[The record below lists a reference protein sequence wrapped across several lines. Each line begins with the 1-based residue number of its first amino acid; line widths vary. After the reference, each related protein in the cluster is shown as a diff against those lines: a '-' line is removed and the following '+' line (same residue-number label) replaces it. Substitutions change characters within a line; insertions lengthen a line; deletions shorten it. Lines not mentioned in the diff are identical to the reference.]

1 MVEEL
6 LDYAKNLAEE
16 LRDKTLGEFARE
28 KGCRVEDVLE
38 KIYALRYVGII
49 KDVKIVFIG

>member
-16 LRDKTLGEFARE
+16 LRDKTLGEFAKE